1 MSQEVTF
8 YIDDK
13 PVKARLGDK
22 ILWAALDNGIYIP
35 NLCAIREQE
44 LPFGACRL
52 CFVEIEGR
60 SLPVTACTEPVTE
73 GMHVSTRSELVDQL
87 RRTALELLLSH
98 HDTDCKRCFRNGS
111 CGLQHLSKTL
121 KVPLKPK
128 RLRQLPIEMPIDNS
142 HDRIVLN
149 PNRCVLCGKCIWVC
163 NEQEK
168 IGAIDFVFRGLSTRV
183 APFGLE
189 PLAESA
195 CTGCERCADICPT
208 GALIRKEPA
217 SSEKGQ
223 APEVPS

>member
-1 MSQEVTF
+1 MSQKVTF
-8 YIDDK
+8 FIDGK
-13 PVKARLGDK
+13 PLKARPGDK

-60 SLPVTACTEPVTE
+60 PLPVTACTEPVAE
-73 GMHVSTRSELVDQL
+73 GIHVITRSERVDQL

-98 HDTDCKRCFRNGS
+98 HDTDCKHCTKNRS
-111 CGLQHLSKTL
+111 CGLQYLSKVL

-128 RLRQLPIEMPIDNS
+128 RLRQLPTEMPIDSS

-163 NEQEK
+163 KEQEK
-168 IGAIDFVFRGLSTRV
+168 IGAIDFVLRGLSTRI

-195 CTGCERCADICPT
+195 CTGCEKCVDICPT
-208 GALIRKEPA
+208 GALTRKEA
-217 SSEKGQ
+217 SSLENKTDN
-223 APEVPS
+223 P